1 MPKYEFDSPEFD
13 EAVAAAG
20 RKAFEESLALGL
32 PVFYLDDDGTEVMEQ
47 PDGRRF
53 EIRWIPGAPSGA
65 NYEILR
71 EIGPRQPRPPYRS
84 PLRDGKL

>member
-1 MPKYEFDSPEFD
+1 VPKYEFDSPEFD

-20 RKAFEESLALGL
+20 HQAFLESLAAGL
-32 PVFYLDDDGTEVMEQ
+32 PVFYLDDDGVETMEQ

-65 NYEILR
+65 NYEIVR
-71 EIGPRQPRPPYRS
+71 ELSRRAA
-84 PLRDGKL
+84 